1 MSKRFRSTRL
11 ISCLS
16 VEAGRIAVE
25 VKSSDR
31 ASKSNFN
38 NIEWFRKICQDQR
51 IQGVLLYAGNEVMEY
66 DNGDVALPIAKF

>member
-1 MSKRFRSTRL
+1 MLEHESAQK
-11 ISCLS
+11 
-16 VEAGRIAVE
+16 IAIE

-31 ASKSNFN
+31 VSKGDFN

-51 IQGVLLYAGNEVMEY
+51 IQGVLLYAGSEVMEY